1 MNTTPNSPV
10 LQPLLFSKKDLGNC
24 FLRPLSER
32 EVEFHNMYYCVLELL
47 STEEKIAL
55 DTKSVRGRK
64 GFDLSSMFGI
74 MLLKLHYRICT
85 IKETLLTLEENGNLR
100 YILGLDK
107 VPAESTVSSAL
118 KRVETIIDIQNMH
131 GVLIEAY
138 RVVAGQ
144 SIVEHLSIDSTV
156 IEVREKPV
164 TPVRKKKNEPQKR
177 GRKKKGS
184 KEQEEYLK
192 QKAEEEA
199 LKQQYYLEEPKIS
212 FGNLENRCSLT
223 AKKNSKG
230 KAQWYTGYKAHFAT
244 DDHGVPLSYAITGA
258 SVHDSQCAI
267 PLAKMVKQRLF
278 FILYVL
284 GDKAYNSVDIN
295 HFFETFTQ
303 AKFIAD
309 VKSNSKYELTPNEV
323 ERYKN
328 RTTVERTNAELK
340 ESFLPPVIYRR
351 SSQARFEISLAVLLT
366 TVKMVE
372 RVIKAKGATK
382 NAA

>member
-107 VPAESTVSSAL
+107 VPAESTVSGAL

-138 RVVAGQ
+138 RVVTDQ

-164 TPVRKKKNEPQKR
+164 TPVRKKSKPQKR

-199 LKQQYYLEEPKIS
+199 LKQQYYLEDPKLS
-212 FGNLENRCSLT
+212 FSRLENRCSLT

-230 KAQWYTGYKAHFAT
+230 KMQWSIGYKAHFAT

-267 PLAKMVKQRLF
+267 PLAKLVKQRLF

-284 GDKAYNSVDIN
+284 GDKAYNS
-295 HFFETFTQ
+295 
-303 AKFIAD
+303 AG
-309 VKSNSKYELTPNEV
+309 ELHTI
-323 ERYKN
+323 
-328 RTTVERTNAELK
+328 T
-340 ESFLPPVIYRR
+340 
-351 SSQARFEISLAVLLT
+351 SQ
-366 TVKMVE
+366 
-372 RVIKAKGATK
+372 
-382 NAA
+382 